1 MRSALI
7 RPTGRTGSIGL
18 NRLPSARE
26 YLTL

>member
-18 NRLPSARE
+18 NRPRPKRE